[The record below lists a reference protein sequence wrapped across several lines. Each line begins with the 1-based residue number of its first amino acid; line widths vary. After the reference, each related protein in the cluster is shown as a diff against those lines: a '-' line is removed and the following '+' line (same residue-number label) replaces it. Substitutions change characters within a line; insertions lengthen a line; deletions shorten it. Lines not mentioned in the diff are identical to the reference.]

1 MKKIIPYIVC
11 GLLLLA
17 SPGCGEGSVVEVEPT
32 VPDSIMVQVLIE
44 LHLAEARTQML
55 KENST
60 AFRDSILMKYNVSR
74 EDYETNMAYYHDN
87 PDALHEMLTH
97 ALDELSDERYMQK
110 DAEIIE

>member
-1 MKKIIPYIVC
+1 MKNILPYIVC

-17 SPGCGEGSVVEVEPT
+17 SSGCGEGNVVEVEPT
-32 VPDSIMVQVLIE
+32 VPDSIMIQVLIE

-55 KENST
+55 KENNT
-60 AFRDSILMKYNVSR
+60 AFRDSILTQYNVSR

-87 PDALHEMLTH
+87 PDVLHELLTH

-110 DAEIIE
+110 NAEVIE